1 MKHAHLKEAVF
12 WLVVAEWDD
21 ARASGL
27 DELDVGGAD
36 VGGHSDAADSAT
48 RAVPRVR
55 DDSGGVHKNRTT
67 PPAQVAAAGRRNR
80 RRLGFG
86 TF

>member
-1 MKHAHLKEAVF
+1 MKSASREKEESIETYRGECVRHAHLEEAVF

-27 DELDVGGAD
+27 DELDVGGHGDVAD
-36 VGGHSDAADSAT
+36 PTA

-55 DDSGGVHKNRTT
+55 DDSVGIHKNRTA
-67 PPAQVAAAGRRNR
+67 PP
-80 RRLGFG
+80 
-86 TF
+86 T